1 MKAIKYL
8 FSILT
13 VALVFSSCVDYSDAS
28 EAVTAKVQLQ
38 LPDELNGHMTLE
50 GHTVSLQLNGVT
62 YSAQTD
68 AAGVATF
75 SNIVPDV
82 YNISAS
88 WDITS
93 SEYNRIT
100 GSSQVINGATV
111 SGSLNSQLING
122 SEPLLLTT
130 TLSVKRDIVISKIYA
145 AGSKDNNNKR
155 YVAGQYIE
163 LYNQS
168 NDSVDVA
175 GLYIGLLETDVPQ
188 AYTLENL
195 KTNYADSVVLVKQ
208 VFRIPTDKSYK
219 VAPGGT
225 VLLVN
230 SAIDHSL
237 NSPLEHSLLNANF
250 EAKDVKGKILNN
262 PEVPALQNVFNIYS
276 GISYMNILTTG
287 QGVVIFRSSADIS
300 QLKLTYSLARR
311 AVHSMDFYQSVIL
324 LMVLISFVIRQQER
338 TLVRSVFTMTL
349 MLVIYVLMQQ
359 QVCRVRLSIVR
370 QLLQQQADIAFSWI
384 QTIVLMIFRCQHR

>member
-1 MKAIKYL
+1 MLICNDMKAIKYL

-250 EAKDVKGKILNN
+250 ETKDVKGKMLNN

-300 QLKLTYSLARR
+300 QLKLTYKFGKTSGTQYGLLPKRISLMA
-311 AVHSMDFYQSVIL
+311 
-324 LMVLISFVIRQQER
+324 LISFVIRQLER

-349 MLVIYVLMQQ
+349 MLVI
-359 QVCRVRLSIVR
+359 
-370 QLLQQQADIAFSWI
+370 
-384 QTIVLMIFRCQHR
+384 

>member
-13 VALVFSSCVDYSDAS
+13 VAFVFSSCVDYSDAS

-155 YVAGQYIE
+155 YVAG
-163 LYNQS
+163 
-168 NDSVDVA
+168 
-175 GLYIGLLETDVPQ
+175 
-188 AYTLENL
+188 
-195 KTNYADSVVLVKQ
+195 
-208 VFRIPTDKSYK
+208 
-219 VAPGGT
+219 
-225 VLLVN
+225 
-230 SAIDHSL
+230 
-237 NSPLEHSLLNANF
+237 
-250 EAKDVKGKILNN
+250 
-262 PEVPALQNVFNIYS
+262 
-276 GISYMNILTTG
+276 
-287 QGVVIFRSSADIS
+287 
-300 QLKLTYSLARR
+300 
-311 AVHSMDFYQSVIL
+311 
-324 LMVLISFVIRQQER
+324 
-338 TLVRSVFTMTL
+338 
-349 MLVIYVLMQQ
+349 
-359 QVCRVRLSIVR
+359 
-370 QLLQQQADIAFSWI
+370 
-384 QTIVLMIFRCQHR
+384 